1 MKKNLIILFVLA
13 TTISCGIKTFKLK
26 NGYSRAAINEKV
38 YSNKKYF
45 EKSVLKD
52 INTEII
58 YEEYNTT
65 FYKGNKP
72 VSVLARKNN
81 ENPHTS
87 YGVYKFY
94 KNGNFNL
101 FVLDRNNPELKSNMF
116 DPEFTG
122 WRGVLYSKNN
132 EIKGDLITQVSGMGD
147 IGIIK
152 QTFEFRGDTL
162 LIKEKG
168 KSFRKRIYI
177 KRKIPIDLL
186 KNNAEW

>member
-38 YSNKKYF
+38 YKNKKHF
-45 EKSVLKD
+45 EKGVLKD
-52 INTEII
+52 IDTQII

-65 FYKGNKP
+65 FYSGDKP
-72 VSVLARKNN
+72 INVLARKNY

-87 YGVYKFY
+87 YEVYKFY
-94 KNGNFNL
+94 ENGNFNL
-101 FVLDRNNPELKSNMF
+101 FILNRENSELKSNMF

-122 WRGVLYSKNN
+122 WRGVLYSKNG
-132 EIKGDLITQVSGMGD
+132 EIKGDLITQVSGMGNV
-147 IGIIK
+147 GIIK
-152 QTFEFRGDTL
+152 QTFEFRGDSL
-162 LIKEKG
+162 LINRKG
-168 KSFRKRIYI
+168 NSFGKRIYI
-177 KRKIPIDLL
+177 KRKIPIELL